1 MGRKKKRARE
11 KAELESNKAGE
22 QAPDGEAV
30 KKEKKENK
38 KDTPKERDFRQWALG
53 WVKSIALALVLWF
66 VIQAFLVKS
75 YRIDSGSMEPTLYEN
90 DFLFIN
96 KAVYGAQVPLT
107 GLRTPKF
114 RDPRRGELIVL
125 RGIELDS
132 LTIVKRVIGIGGDTL
147 EMRSDSLF
155 RNGEYVD
162 EPYTKHVD
170 PMVEMPTMQRQIARR
185 WQLPQLVDGAA
196 TDEYLPGLR
205 NWGPFVVPDDHFFG
219 MGDNRDA
226 SHDGRAWGFLPRK
239 HVIGRPLFIYYS
251 YDPNSWSPL
260 RFLTAIRWGRLLRS
274 PG

>member
-11 KAELESNKAGE
+11 NAELEHQKVAE
-22 QAPDGEAV
+22 QGAEGNTEE
-30 KKEKKENK
+30 KEKKGN
-38 KDTPKERDFRQWALG
+38 TQKERDFRLWAWG
-53 WVKSIALALVLWF
+53 WIKSIALALVLWF
-66 VIQAFLVKS
+66 VIQAFLIKS

-96 KAVYGAQVPLT
+96 KAVYGAKVPLARF
-107 GLRTPKF
+107 RTPKF

-155 RNGEYVD
+155 RNGQHVN
-162 EPYTKHVD
+162 EPYAKHID
-170 PMVEMPTMQRQIARR
+170 PMVEMPTMQRQIARQ
-185 WQLPQLVDGAA
+185 WQLPQLVNGPASN
-196 TDEYLPGLR
+196 EYLPGLR
-205 NWGPFVVPDDHFFG
+205 NWGPFVVPDGHFFA

-226 SHDGRAWGFLPRK
+226 SHDGRAWGFLPRN

-251 YDPNSWSPL
+251 YDPDSWSPL
-260 RFLTAIRWGRLLRS
+260 KFITAIRWGRLLRS

>member
-11 KAELESNKAGE
+11 KAEAESQKVAE
-22 QAPDGEAV
+22 QGPEGNA
-30 KKEKKENK
+30 EKKDK
-38 KDTPKERDFRQWALG
+38 KGKTEGTRKERDFRQWALG

-75 YRIDSGSMEPTLYEN
+75 YRIDSGSMEATLYEN

-96 KAVYGAQVPLT
+96 KAVYGAKVPFT

-114 RDPRRGELIVL
+114 RDPHRGELIVL

-155 RNGEYVD
+155 RNGQYVD
-162 EPYTKHVD
+162 EPYAKLID
-170 PMVEMPTMQRQIARR
+170 PMVEMPPMQRQIARR
-185 WQLPQLVDGAA
+185 WQLPQLVDGTANA
-196 TDEYLPGLR
+196 EYLPGLR
-205 NWGPFVVPDDHFFG
+205 NWGPFVVPDDHLFA

-226 SHDGRAWGFLPRK
+226 SHDGRAWGFLPRS
-239 HVIGRPLFIYYS
+239 HLIGHPLFIYYS
-251 YDPNSWSPL
+251 YDPDSWSPL
-260 RFLTAIRWGRLLRS
+260 RFITAIRWGRLLRS